1 MNLLVLDRA
10 DFDLLGEAPDGAVPD
25 SDYTL
30 AVAAFDE
37 GELVGRMFLVCLPHL
52 EAPWIREDKR
62 GGFLAKRMEERLI
75 EEAKRF
81 EIERTFALAVNDKI
95 ADYLNRLGYRK
106 TEYTVW
112 EKENART
119 IQE

>member
-10 DFDLLGEAPDGAVPD
+10 DFDLLGEAPDGAIPD

-37 GELVGRMFLVCLPHL
+37 GKLVGRMFLVALPHL

-62 GGFLAKRMEERLI
+62 GGTLGARMEAMLV
-75 EEAKRF
+75 KRAEHF
-81 EIERTFALAVNDKI
+81 GLKRTFAFAVNEEI
-95 ADYLNRLGYRK
+95 EDYLKRLGYEK
-106 TEYTVW
+106 TGYTVW
-112 EKENART
+112 EKNNAGN
-119 IQE
+119 I